1 MKQQSVEGEYAYILW
16 AAETAD
22 NGEAKGRGKPRV
34 RLEWVN
40 EG

>member
-22 NGEAKGRGKPRV
+22 NGGSQGSGEAKGQA
-34 RLEWVN
+34 
-40 EG
+40 